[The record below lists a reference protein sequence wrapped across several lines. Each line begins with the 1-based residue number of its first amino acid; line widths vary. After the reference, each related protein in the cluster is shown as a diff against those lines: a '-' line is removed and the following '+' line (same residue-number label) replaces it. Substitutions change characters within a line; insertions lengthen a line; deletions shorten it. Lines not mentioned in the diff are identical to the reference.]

1 MPWVFY
7 AGFTDDLQPKI
18 DGIHRFADDIL
29 AKLGD

>member
-7 AGFTDDLQPKI
+7 AGFTDDLQQKI
-18 DGIHRFADDIL
+18 DGIHRFAEDIN